1 MKNIV
6 LIGIM
11 GCGKTTV
18 SKLLAQKMQWPVIDM
33 DEYLMDKHQ
42 CTINDMFA
50 LSEEHFRDLESQACV
65 DLSKLEGHIISTGGG
80 VVKRKQNCDI
90 LRENGIVI
98 YLDRPV
104 KNIVCDVTTTDR
116 PLLKDGPQKL
126 YDLYHE
132 RHQLYLDACDYHVYN
147 DGTLDEVISQ
157 IESIIEK
164 QDEYNA

>member
-18 SKLLAQKMQWPVIDM
+18 SKLLSKELSMPVIDM
-33 DEYLMDKHQ
+33 DEYLEDKHQ

-50 LSEEHFRDLESQACV
+50 ISEDYFRDLESQACV
-65 DLSKLEGHIISTGGG
+65 DLSKLDGYIISTGGG
-80 VVKRKQNCDI
+80 VVKRKHNSDV
-90 LRENGIVI
+90 LRQTGTII

-104 KNIVCDVTTTDR
+104 DHIITDVTTANR

-126 YDLYHE
+126 YQLFDE
-132 RHQLYLDACDYHVYN
+132 RHELYLDACDYHVYN
-147 DGTLDEVISQ
+147 DGTLDDVVKKITD
-157 IESIIEK
+157 IIK
-164 QDEYNA
+164 TV

>member
-18 SKLLAQKMQWPVIDM
+18 SKLLSKELSMPVIDM
-33 DEYLMDKHQ
+33 DEYLEDKHH

-50 LSEEHFRDLESQACV
+50 VSEDYFRDLESQACV
-65 DLSKLEGHIISTGGG
+65 DLSKLNGYIISTGGG
-80 VVKRKQNCDI
+80 VVKRKQNSDV
-90 LRENGIVI
+90 LRQTGTII

-104 KNIVCDVTTTDR
+104 DHIITDVTTANR

-126 YDLYHE
+126 YQLFDE
-132 RHQLYLDACDYHVYN
+132 RHELYLDACDYHVYN
-147 DGTLDEVISQ
+147 DGTLDDFVKKITD
-157 IESIIEK
+157 IIK
-164 QDEYNA
+164 TV

>member
-18 SKLLAQKMQWPVIDM
+18 SKLLSKQLHLPVIDV

-50 LSEEHFRDLESQACV
+50 VSEDYFRDLESQACI
-65 DLSKLEGHIISTGGG
+65 DLSQLDGYIISTGGG
-80 VVKRKQNCDI
+80 VVKRKQNCDT
-90 LRENGIVI
+90 LRKNGIVI

-104 KNIVCDVTTTDR
+104 HNIVEDVTTADR

-126 YDLYHE
+126 YELYDQ
-132 RHQLYLDACDYHVYN
+132 RHQLYMKACDYHVYN
-147 DGTLDEVISQ
+147 DGTLDEAVDQ
-157 IESIIEK
+157 IVNIIGKQEK
-164 QDEYNA
+164 CNA

>member
-18 SKLLAQKMQWPVIDM
+18 SKLLSKELSMPVIDM
-33 DEYLMDKHQ
+33 DEYLEDKHQ

-50 LSEEHFRDLESQACV
+50 ISEDYFRDLESQACV
-65 DLSKLEGHIISTGGG
+65 DLSKLDGYIISTGGG
-80 VVKRKQNCDI
+80 VVKRKQNSDV
-90 LRENGIVI
+90 LRQTGTII

-104 KNIVCDVTTTDR
+104 DHIITDVTTANR

-126 YDLYHE
+126 YQLFDE
-132 RHQLYLDACDYHVYN
+132 RHELYLDACDYHVYN
-147 DGTLDEVISQ
+147 DGTLDDVVKKITD
-157 IESIIEK
+157 IIK
-164 QDEYNA
+164 TV

>member
-18 SKLLAQKMQWPVIDM
+18 SKLLSKELSMPVIDM
-33 DEYLMDKHQ
+33 DEYLEDKHQ

-50 LSEEHFRDLESQACV
+50 ISEDYFRDLESQACV
-65 DLSKLEGHIISTGGG
+65 DLSKLDGYIISTGGG
-80 VVKRKQNCDI
+80 VVKRKQNSDV
-90 LRENGIVI
+90 LRQTGTII

-104 KNIVCDVTTTDR
+104 DHIITDVTTANR

-126 YDLYHE
+126 YQLFDE
-132 RHQLYLDACDYHVYN
+132 RHELYLDACDYHVYN
-147 DGTLDEVISQ
+147 DGNLDDVVKKITD
-157 IESIIEK
+157 IIK
-164 QDEYNA
+164 TV

>member
-18 SKLLAQKMQWPVIDM
+18 SKLLSKELSMPVIDM
-33 DEYLMDKHQ
+33 DEYLQDKHQ

-50 LSEEHFRDLESQACV
+50 ISADYFRDIESQACV
-65 DLSKLEGHIISTGGG
+65 DLSKLDGYIISTGGG
-80 VVKRKQNCDI
+80 VVKRKQNSDV
-90 LRENGIVI
+90 LRQTGTII

-104 KNIVCDVTTTDR
+104 DHIITDVTTANR

-126 YDLYHE
+126 YQLFDE
-132 RHQLYLDACDYHVYN
+132 RHELYLDACDYHVYN
-147 DGTLDEVISQ
+147 DGTLDDVVKKITD
-157 IESIIEK
+157 IIK
-164 QDEYNA
+164 TV

>member
-18 SKLLAQKMQWPVIDM
+18 SKLLSEKLNMPVIDM
-33 DEYLMDKHQ
+33 DEYLMDKHC

-50 LSEEHFRDLESQACV
+50 ISEDYFRDQESEACR
-65 DLSKLEGHIISTGGG
+65 DLSKLDGYIISTGGG
-80 VVKRKQNCDI
+80 VVKRKKNSEI
-90 LRENGIVI
+90 LRQTGTVI

-104 KNIVCDVTTTDR
+104 ANIVEDVTTADR

-126 YDLYHE
+126 YQLFDE
-132 RHQLYLDACDYHVYN
+132 RHQLYLDACDYHVHN
-147 DGTLDEVISQ
+147 DGTLADVVNK
-157 IESIIEK
+157 IIEITK
-164 QDEYNA
+164 TV

>member
-18 SKLLAQKMQWPVIDM
+18 SKLLSEKLNMPVIDM
-33 DEYLMDKHQ
+33 DEYLMDKHC

-50 LSEEHFRDLESQACV
+50 ISEDYFRDQESEACI
-65 DLSKLEGHIISTGGG
+65 DLSKLDGYIISTGGG
-80 VVKRKQNCDI
+80 VVKRKRNSDV
-90 LRENGIVI
+90 LRQTGIVI

-104 KNIVCDVTTTDR
+104 DHIVEDVTTADR

-126 YDLYHE
+126 YQLYDE

-147 DGTLDEVISQ
+147 NGTLDNVVNK
-157 IESIIEK
+157 IIDIVK
-164 QDEYNA
+164 TV

>member
-18 SKLLAQKMQWPVIDM
+18 STLLSKELSMPVIDM
-33 DEYLMDKHQ
+33 DEYLEDKHQ

-50 LSEEHFRDLESQACV
+50 ISEDYFRDLESQACV
-65 DLSKLEGHIISTGGG
+65 DLSKLDGYIISTGGG
-80 VVKRKQNCDI
+80 VVKRKQNSDV
-90 LRENGIVI
+90 LRQTGTII

-104 KNIVCDVTTTDR
+104 DHIITDVTTANR

-126 YDLYHE
+126 YQLFDE
-132 RHQLYLDACDYHVYN
+132 RHELYLDACDYHVYN
-147 DGTLDEVISQ
+147 DGTLDDVVKKITD
-157 IESIIEK
+157 IIK
-164 QDEYNA
+164 TV

>member
-18 SKLLAQKMQWPVIDM
+18 SKLLSEKLNMPVIDM
-33 DEYLMDKHQ
+33 DEYLMDKHC

-50 LSEEHFRDLESQACV
+50 VSEDYFRDLESEACR
-65 DLSKLEGHIISTGGG
+65 DLSKLDGYIISTGGG
-80 VVKRKQNCDI
+80 VVKRKKNSEI
-90 LRENGIVI
+90 LRQTGTVI

-104 KNIVCDVTTTDR
+104 ANIVEDVTTADR

-126 YDLYHE
+126 YQLFDE

-147 DGTLDEVISQ
+147 DGTLADVVNK
-157 IESIIEK
+157 IIEITK
-164 QDEYNA
+164 TV